1 MKGDA
6 SKHEKSGDE
15 QDTSTTKP
23 DKTRQK
29 SGLTQKQYNA
39 IDALLAGATDQEA
52 ANKSGVSRQT
62 VNGWKNDDPE
72 FIEVLNLRRE
82 ALWNMNLDQLRA
94 LVSPAV
100 QVLTDHLNGNW
111 GWPPQK
117 EAAIHVL
124 KAVGI
129 YGKDVARPKP
139 LN

>member
-52 ANKSGVSRQT
+52 ANKSGVSRP
-62 VNGWKNDDPE
+62 NGERLEKRRPRVHRS
-72 FIEVLNLRRE
+72 IE
-82 ALWNMNLDQLRA
+82 
-94 LVSPAV
+94 PAA
-100 QVLTDHLNGNW
+100 G
-111 GWPPQK
+111 
-117 EAAIHVL
+117 
-124 KAVGI
+124 GI
-129 YGKDVARPKP
+129 VEYEPRPVTSFS
-139 LN
+139 